1 MQLET
6 QKLYYTPEE
15 YLEIEEKAKYKSEYR
30 DGEIVAM
37 TGGTTNHNKIA
48 GNFYA
53 YLKFGLRGKNY
64 DIYIGDVR
72 LWIPRY
78 RQHTYP
84 DVMVIEGQPIYTGT
98 STTTVM
104 NPILIAE
111 VLSKST
117 KNYDQGDKF
126 LYYRSIPE
134 FKEYILI
141 DQYQYHVMQ
150 YVKTAESQWLFT
162 ELEDESATLSLQTV
176 DFQIELR
183 DLYEQVNFAE
193 NNED

>member
-1 MQLET
+1 MQT
-6 QKLYYTPEE
+6 QTRYYTPEE
-15 YLEIEEKAKYKSEYR
+15 YLELEEKAEYKSEYR
-30 DGEIVAM
+30 DGEIIPM

-53 YLKFGLRGKNY
+53 YLKFGLKKQNY
-64 DIYIGDVR
+64 DVYIGDVR

-84 DVMVIEGQPIYTGT
+84 DIMVIQGEPIYTGA

-104 NPILIAE
+104 NPLLIAE

-117 KNYDQGDKF
+117 SNYDQSDKF
-126 LYYRSIPE
+126 MYYRSIPE

-141 DQYQYHVMQ
+141 NQYQYHVMQ
-150 YVKTAESQWLFT
+150 YVKTDDGKWIFT
-162 ELEDESATLSLQTV
+162 ELQSESDILTLETI
-176 DFQIELR
+176 DFQIALS
-183 DLYEQVNFAE
+183 DLYEQVNFTQVNE
-193 NNED
+193 NE